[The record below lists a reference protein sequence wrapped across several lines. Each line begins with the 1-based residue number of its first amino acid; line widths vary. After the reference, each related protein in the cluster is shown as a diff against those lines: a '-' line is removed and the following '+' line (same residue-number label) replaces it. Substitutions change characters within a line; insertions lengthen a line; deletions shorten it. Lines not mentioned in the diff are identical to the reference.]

1 MKYEPY
7 GYQSYATDRIVSDCA
22 LGCFYPMGT
31 GKSIIALTAIERLM
45 YEQIEVQRVLVIA
58 PLRVAEHT
66 WAREAAKWDHLSH
79 LRISRV
85 LGSAAERR
93 SALIV
98 DADVYVINR
107 ENVPW
112 LVEECGSR
120 WPFDMVVIDEL
131 SSFKSSKAQR
141 FKALRKVRP
150 QIGRIVGLTGTPAP
164 NGLLDLWSQV
174 YLLDQGERLGRTL
187 TAYRDRYFV
196 PDQRSRQQV
205 WSWKPAPGAEE
216 AIHAKI
222 SDLCISM
229 TAADW
234 LQLPER
240 IDLTVPVVLDPAAR
254 AAYERME
261 RDWLLPL
268 ADTVIDAGTAA
279 VVGMKLLQLA
289 GGAVYDE
296 DGTSVRVHDAKLEAL
311 EDILEA
317 ANGHPVLVFYG
328 FRHEES
334 RIAARFPGTRTLKTT
349 DDIEDW
355 NAGKVPIMLA
365 HPASAGHGL
374 NLQDGGSVIVWM
386 GPTWNLENYLQA
398 NARLHRQGQRHT
410 VIVHHLIA
418 EGTIDEQVMQALTDK
433 GLGQDRLIEAV
444 KARIGRYQ
452 A

>member
-1 MKYEPY
+1 MKYEPH
-7 GYQSYATDRIVSDCA
+7 GYQTYATQRILDNQAVGLFMS
-22 LGCFYPMGT
+22 MGT
-31 GKSIIALTAIERLM
+31 GKTVVTLTAIERLM
-45 YEQIEVQRVLVIA
+45 YELIEVQRVLVIA

-85 LGSAAERR
+85 LGTAAERR
-93 SALIV
+93 RALAAE
-98 DADVYVINR
+98 ADVYVINR

-112 LVEECGSR
+112 LVEECGNR

-131 SSFKSSKAQR
+131 SSFKSSKALR

-150 QIGRIVGLTGTPAP
+150 QVARIVGLTGTPAP

-187 TAYRDRYFV
+187 TAYRNRYFE
-196 PDQRSRQQV
+196 PDKRNRQQV
-205 WSWKPAPGAEE
+205 WSWKPAPGAEA
-216 AIHAKI
+216 AIHAKL

-229 TAADW
+229 TSEDW

-240 IDLTVPVVLDPAAR
+240 IDLTVPVVLSPTAR

-296 DGTSVRVHDAKLEAL
+296 TGTSLWVHDAKLDAL

-328 FRHEES
+328 FRHEQS
-334 RIAARFPGTRTLKTT
+334 RISARFPGTRTLKTT
-349 DDIEDW
+349 ADIDDW
-355 NAGKVPIMLA
+355 NAGRVPIMLA

-398 NARLHRQGQRHT
+398 NARLHRQGQQHS
-410 VIVHHLIA
+410 VIIHHLVA

-433 GLGQDRLIEAV
+433 GLNQDRLIEAV

-452 A
+452 S